1 MSPRAGLH
9 QKMII
14 ETAAEIADQ
23 EGINGVTLAALS
35 KKMNVRPPSL
45 YNHISGLQGIRTELA
60 VSGLTRLFDQMADS
74 VKEQKGESALL
85 SLGDAYVGFAVENP
99 GYYEATLLKIQDER
113 AESLSN
119 QIVRLVTK
127 LLIDSGYANEQ
138 TVIHATRGLRSLL
151 HGFAT
156 LIGKEAFELKED
168 ISDSLAF
175 SIRLF
180 LSGLSI
186 NSKSIM

>member
-14 ETAAEIADQ
+14 KAAAEIADQ

-60 VSGLTRLFDQMADS
+60 VSGLTKLFDQMADS

-85 SLGDAYVGFAVENP
+85 SLSDAYVGFAVENP

-119 QIVRLVTK
+119 QIVRLVAK
-127 LLIDSGYANEQ
+127 LLIDSGYTNEQ
-138 TVIHATRGLRSLL
+138 NVIHATRGLRSLL

-186 NSKSIM
+186 NNKNIM